1 MVRRKKVKVIASS
14 VKKIKYSNETYS
26 INYPVAYTAS
36 GTTQSVVMIASI
48 DNQGMRK
55 AKNFSLKIYTPEL
68 TLHTPDG
75 NVDKEG
81 AIVWALVFV
90 PQGTNVQGLQLGNN
104 TSASLYEPNQNVIM
118 SGVVCS
124 NQITN
129 AKTRLA
135 RNMNAG
141 DAIYLVFQSYNN
153 NSDYSIGATLNY
165 AIAY

>member
-1 MVRRKKVKVIASS
+1 MVRRKKVKVVASN
-14 VKKIKYSNETYS
+14 VKKVKYSNETYS
-26 INYPVAYTAS
+26 INKTVQQSAAGS
-36 GTTQSVVMIASI
+36 TQNVVMIASI

-55 AKNFSLKIYTPEL
+55 AKNFSLKIYTPNMQSG
-68 TLHTPDG
+68 D
-75 NVDKEG
+75 NAAEG
-81 AIVWALVFV
+81 GLVWALVFV
-90 PQGTNVQGLQLGNN
+90 PEGTNVQNMQLGSD
-104 TSASLYEPNQNVIM
+104 TSSSLYEPNQNVIM
-118 SGVVCS
+118 SGIACS

-153 NSDYSIGATLNY
+153 AVAYSVGAVLNY

>member
-26 INYPVAYTAS
+26 INSLVATDAS
-36 GTTQSVVMIASI
+36 ANTQNVVMIASI

-55 AKNFSLKIYTPEL
+55 AKNFSLKIYTPNL
-68 TLHTPDG
+68 STNDG
-75 NVDKEG
+75 AAEG
-81 AIVWALVFV
+81 GIVWALVFV
-90 PQGTNVQGLQLGNN
+90 PQGTNVQDMNLGSS
-104 TSASLYEPNQNVIM
+104 TSHSLYEPNQNVIM
-118 SGVVCS
+118 SGIVCS
-124 NQITN
+124 NEITN

-141 DAIYLVFQSYNN
+141 DAIYLIYKSFNAGVS
-153 NSDYSIGATLNY
+153 YSIGAVLNY

>member
-26 INYPVAYTAS
+26 INYPVAVSAA
-36 GTTQSVVMIASI
+36 GTSKNVVMIASI

-55 AKNFSLKIYTPEL
+55 AKNFSLKIYTPNIE
-68 TLHTPDG
+68 TADAVG
-75 NVDKEG
+75 EG
-81 AIVWALVFV
+81 GIVWALVFV
-90 PQGTNVQGLQLGNN
+90 PQGTNVQNLSLGD
-104 TSASLYEPNQNVIM
+104 TTAASLYEPNQNVIM
-118 SGVVCS
+118 SGIVSS

-153 NSDYSIGATLNY
+153 AAGYSIGAVLNY

>member
-26 INYPVAYTAS
+26 INYPVAAQAA
-36 GTTQSVVMIASI
+36 GVTQNVVMIASI

-55 AKNFSLKIYTPEL
+55 AKNFSLKLFMPNMGTGETPQPGGL
-68 TLHTPDG
+68 
-75 NVDKEG
+75 
-81 AIVWALVFV
+81 VWALVFV
-90 PQGTNVQGLQLGNN
+90 PQGTTVQDLHLGN
-104 TSASLYEPNQNVIM
+104 TASASIYEPNQNVIM
-118 SGVVCS
+118 SGVACS
-124 NQITN
+124 NQLVN

-141 DAIYLVFQSYNN
+141 DAIYLVFQSYDNN
-153 NSDYSIGATLNY
+153 NNYSVGAVLNY